1 VNIGSTRY
9 PDPVQ
14 VRQFQTDLLERLNAL
29 PGVTAATTTRTLFLS
44 RLPNMGPVTLAGAP
58 PAADGD
64 AVVSVTNDFV
74 HPTFFT
80 TMGITLR
87 RGRGFESGDV
97 PGSTQVVIVNETF
110 VQRFVPDGDP
120 IGKRFTRGNPQDTT
134 SVWQTIVGVAADTR
148 RSGLTEQVRP
158 EAYRPTTQATPRTLE
173 VLVRTSG
180 PPLDL
185 VPSVRQAVRELDP
198 NIAIAQLR
206 TVEGAMAEA
215 VAARRF
221 VMLLL
226 GAFAALAVT
235 LAAIG
240 IYGVLAYLLGQRT
253 RELGIR
259 MALGA
264 DRRQVL
270 ALVFGQSMRQVLP
283 GIVIGVAG
291 ALALTRLLRSQL
303 YGVQPTD
310 PVTFAVVVL
319 LLVSV
324 ALLATWVPARRSVSI
339 SPVEALRND

>member
-1 VNIGSTRY
+1 
-9 PDPVQ
+9 
-14 VRQFQTDLLERLNAL
+14 
-29 PGVTAATTTRTLFLS
+29 
-44 RLPNMGPVTLAGAP
+44 
-58 PAADGD
+58 
-64 AVVSVTNDFV
+64 VTNDFV

-80 TMGITLR
+80 TMGMPIK

-97 PGSTQVVIVNETF
+97 PSGTQVVVVNETF
-110 VQRFVPDGDP
+110 VKRFVPDGNA

-134 SVWQTIVGVAADTR
+134 SVWQTIVGVVADSR
-148 RSGLTEQVRP
+148 RSGLTEEVRP

-180 PPLDL
+180 APLAL
-185 VPSVRQAVRELDP
+185 VPAVRQAVRELDP
-198 NIAIAQLR
+198 NMAVAGIR

-264 DRRQVL
+264 DRRSIL
-270 ALVFGQSMRQVLP
+270 SLVFGQSMRQVLP
-283 GIVIGVAG
+283 GIAIGIAG
-291 ALALTRLLRSQL
+291 ALALTRLLGSQL
-303 YGVQPTD
+303 FGVQPTD
-310 PVTFAVVVL
+310 PLTFAAVIAL
-319 LLVSV
+319 LMSV
-324 ALLATWVPARRSVSI
+324 ALLATWVPARRSVSV
-339 SPVEALRND
+339 SPVEALRHD